1 MTEQGF
7 ARRFIIALALL
18 LAACTGLSVPALG
31 QNAPPATSTTTTQ
44 PDETGQAPQRK
55 LVRPTILSYPTT
67 ATPADAQPATTDVAV
82 AAIAP
87 DAVQPSYQTLL
98 TGDQGVLVET
108 LDGKLVASLNAE
120 LAYNPASAVK
130 LATALDA
137 LYTFGPQHRFVTAVW
152 TNGSFD
158 PQTGTITGDLIISG
172 RDPSFHYEHAVM
184 LAHELNRQGIK
195 TVTGDLIVAPG
206 FTMNFDWSAQRSGDQ
221 LYDTLDVTR
230 RPARATRAWNEERAV
245 LHDAAQPAESTPS
258 VAVMGAVYVDSVPA
272 NARPLL
278 VHRSSTLVDV
288 LKVLLCYSN
297 NFMAERIGDTLGGPQ
312 GLRRFL
318 IDKVGLNP
326 AEVSLSSTSGL
337 GINRVTPRAM
347 MKIYRA
353 LREELDKQQLQPSD
367 IMPVAGIDPGTLQK
381 RYTSDASRGSVI
393 GKTGTLGRT
402 DGGASALVG
411 QMRTRSGETLLFV
424 IFNRHGS
431 TWRFRQNQDLLVTQI
446 QYSRGGPAPF
456 AYTPQT
462 LAMRLNN
469 TEVDPAAAGRTD
481 EYESGSN

>member
-7 ARRFIIALALL
+7 ARRFVLTLILL
-18 LAACTGLSVPALG
+18 LACASMTVNALAQGTSV
-31 QNAPPATSTTTTQ
+31 APPEQTDKQATR
-44 PDETGQAPQRK
+44 P
-55 LVRPTILSYPTT
+55 LVRPTILTYPSPARTT
-67 ATPADAQPATTDVAV
+67 DAQPSTV
-82 AAIAP
+82 AP
-87 DAVQPSYQTLL
+87 DIAQPSYETLL

-108 LDGKLVASLNAE
+108 MDGKTLASLNAE
-120 LAYNPASAVK
+120 EAFNPASAVK

-137 LYTFGPQHRFVTAVW
+137 LTTFGPQHRFVTAVW
-152 TNGSFD
+152 TNGTFD
-158 PQTGTITGDLIISG
+158 AATGTITGDLIISG
-172 RDPSFHYEHAVM
+172 RDPSFHYEQAVM
-184 LAHELNRQGIK
+184 LAHELNRQGIR
-195 TVTGDLIVAPG
+195 TVTGDLVVAPG

-221 LYDTLDVTR
+221 LYDTLDVAR
-230 RPARATRAWNEERAV
+230 RPARATNAWNEERAA
-245 LHDAAQPAESTPS
+245 LGDAASFNGTTPGVS
-258 VAVMGAVYVDSVPA
+258 VMGAVYVDSVPS

-312 GLRRFL
+312 GLQRFL
-318 IDKVGLNP
+318 TGTIGINS

-353 LREELDKQQLQPSD
+353 LRDELSKHQLSPSD
-367 IMPVAGIDPGTLQK
+367 ILPVAGVDPGTLQK
-381 RYTSDASRGSVI
+381 RYTSGASRGSVI

-411 QMRTRSGETLLFV
+411 QMRTRGGETLLFV
-424 IFNRHGS
+424 IFNHHGNVG
-431 TWRFRQNQDLLVTQI
+431 RFRQNQDVLVTEI
-446 QYSRGGPAPF
+446 QNARGGPAPF
-456 AYTPQT
+456 AYTPLT
-462 LAMRLNN
+462 LTMRLNN
-469 TEVDPAAAGRTD
+469 TEVDPAAAGRKD

>member
-1 MTEQGF
+1 MIEQGF
-7 ARRFIIALALL
+7 ARRFILTLNLFLACASMPLAALAQD
-18 LAACTGLSVPALG
+18 TK
-31 QNAPPATSTTTTQ
+31 TSTPEQTN
-44 PDETGQAPQRK
+44 QARPP
-55 LVRPTILSYPTT
+55 LIRPTILTYPT
-67 ATPADAQPATTDVAV
+67 PARTTTDAQPAPVATD
-82 AAIAP
+82 IA
-87 DAVQPSYQTLL
+87 QPVYQTLL
-98 TGDQGVLVET
+98 TGDQGILVET
-108 LDGKLVASLNAE
+108 PDGKTLASLNAE
-120 LAYNPASAVK
+120 QAFNPASAVK

-137 LYTFGPQHRFVTAVW
+137 LQTFGPQHRFVTAVW

-158 PQTGTITGDLIISG
+158 AATGTITGDLIISG

-184 LAHELNRQGIK
+184 LAHELNRQGIR
-195 TVTGDLIVAPG
+195 TVTGDLVVAPG

-230 RPARATRAWNEERAV
+230 RPARATRAWDEERAAMSDV
-245 LHDAAQPAESTPS
+245 ASLNGNAPS
-258 VAVMGAVYVDSVPA
+258 VAVMGAVYVDSVPS

-318 IDKVGLNP
+318 TDTVGINP
-326 AEVSLSSTSGL
+326 AEVMLSSTSGL

-353 LREELDKQQLQPSD
+353 LSEELTKHQLSPSD
-367 IMPVAGIDPGTLQK
+367 ILPVAGIDPGTLQK

-411 QMRTRSGETLLFV
+411 QMRARSGETLLFV
-424 IFNRHGS
+424 IFNRHGNI
-431 TWRFRQNQDLLVTQI
+431 WRFRQNQDVLVTEI
-446 QYSRGGPAPF
+446 QNSRGGPAPF
-456 AYTPQT
+456 AYTPLT

-469 TEVDPAAAGRTD
+469 TEVDPAANGRKD
-481 EYESGSN
+481 EYESGAN